1 LPIKV
6 TADAGLAASI
16 SQNTLTIR
24 NDWASIAETSPPSLT
39 NYSRLVYNETLGTYE
54 RISELTTFAGGTLT
68 TALNEAAPVTLA
80 SASVVNIGA
89 ANANTITITG
99 VTAITGFDTIT
110 AGAVRRL
117 IFASA
122 LTLTHNGTSL
132 ILPTGADITTAAG
145 DAFVFLSLGSGNWR
159 CIDYQLASGAALA
172 LSIPDNS
179 ITSAKVADNAIT
191 PAKVNDGAITS
202 AKVADNAIT
211 SAKVADNAIT
221 PAKLSSSALSI
232 ARTQNRVINGAM
244 QHSQERGNALVDVT
258 TGVAYVVDQW
268 RALLSTT
275 PGGTLRAQRVQSVT
289 PAGALNRLRFTVQV
303 ADASIAAGD
312 FYAISQPIEG
322 SMVADAL
329 FGSASARTII
339 VRLGVSSSQA
349 GTYTVA
355 LRNGASNRSWL
366 GSITIAPGE
375 INIDLV
381 RTVVLTGD
389 TTGTWLTD
397 TGLGMDLSIC
407 LAAGSTFQ
415 GAAGWSAGNFL
426 ATSSQTNFMA
436 TGGATFELFD
446 VGHYVDVNAVGIAP
460 TYEVPRFDDDLR
472 LCRRYWK
479 NLRAAVQSSFSMTIV
494 HDPQLVSVPAVS
506 GGGAGFALTWNFT
519 NSCGFSQTT
528 AAQQDLVFNSRY

>member
-1 LPIKV
+1 MSTPALRLRVSPRLPIKV

-179 ITSAKVADNAIT
+179 
-191 PAKVNDGAITS
+191 
-202 AKVADNAIT
+202 IT

>member
-1 LPIKV
+1 MNIFS
-6 TADAGLAASI
+6 AAS
-16 SQNTLTIR
+16 
-24 NDWASIAETSPPSLT
+24 
-39 NYSRLVYNETLGTYE
+39 
-54 RISELTTFAGGTLT
+54 
-68 TALNEAAPVTLA
+68 
-80 SASVVNIGA
+80 
-89 ANANTITITG
+89 NTINVTG
-99 VTAITGFDTIT
+99 AVNITGFDTIA
-110 AGAVRRL
+110 AGATRRL
-117 IFASA
+117 IFSGACPI
-122 LTLTHNGTSL
+122 THNPTSL
-132 ILPTGADITTAAG
+132 ILPGGANVTTAPG
-145 DAFVFLSLGSGNWR
+145 DVLEFQSLGGGNAK
-159 CIDYQLASGAALA
+159 CIGYTKADGTAAVGPPPA
-172 LSIPDNS
+172 TIPAP
-179 ITSAKVADNAIT
+179 I
-191 PAKVNDGAITS
+191 
-202 AKVADNAIT
+202 
-211 SAKVADNAIT
+211 
-221 PAKLSSSALSI
+221 
-232 ARTQNRVINGAM
+232 RTRIINGAM
-244 QHSQERGNALVDVT
+244 QHSQERGNVLVDVT
-258 TGVAYVVDQW
+258 TGAVYVVDQW
-268 RALLSTT
+268 RAILSTT

-460 TYEVPRFDDDLR
+460 TYEVPRFDDELR
-472 LCRRYWK
+472 RCRRYWK
-479 NLRAAVQSSFSMTIV
+479 NLRAAVQTSFSMTIV